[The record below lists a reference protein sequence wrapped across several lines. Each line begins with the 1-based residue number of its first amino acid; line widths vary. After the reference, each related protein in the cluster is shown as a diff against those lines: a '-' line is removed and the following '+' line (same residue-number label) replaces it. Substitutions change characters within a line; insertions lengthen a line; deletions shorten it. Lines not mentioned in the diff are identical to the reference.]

1 MKKFTITFLVLAGAF
16 LMLFAS
22 CEYDFINPVKLAPPD
37 NGGGG
42 TTTYS
47 FATNIQP
54 IFTKS
59 CAKSTCHVAGAIP
72 PNLVSGSSYS
82 ALKNGSY
89 INSTTAAQSKI
100 YTVCASGGVMASY
113 CTPTEAA
120 LILAW
125 IQQGA
130 ANN

>member
-1 MKKFTITFLVLAGAF
+1 MKKITTTFFVLAGAF

-22 CEYDFINPVKLAPPD
+22 CEYDFINPVKIAPPV

-42 TTTYS
+42 TTYS
-47 FATNIQP
+47 FATDIQP

-72 PNLVSGSSYS
+72 PNLVSGSSYN
-82 ALKNGSY
+82 ALVNGSY
-89 INSTTAAQSKI
+89 IKTATPAQSKI
-100 YTVCASGGVMASY
+100 YTVCISGGVMASY
-113 CTPTEAA
+113 ITPSEAA